1 MNTTITASILVI
13 ISSLGLGLL
22 TGWFSFEMGS
32 DSLKGVKSPSENPSQ
47 KISPSNGN
55 EKIDL
60 SQKKDFK
67 IIEEKR
73 IIVTVYDYVQEQRGV
88 TKEEDKK

>member
-1 MNTTITASILVI
+1 MNKTITASILVI

-22 TGWFSFEMGS
+22 TGWFAFQMGS

-47 KISPSNGN
+47 RISSSNNN

-60 SQKKDFK
+60 SKKKDFK

-73 IIVTVYDYVQEQRGV
+73 IIVNVYDYVQEQRGV